1 MKKVLAV
8 LVSLIVLT
16 TSFSSVC
23 FAAPEGDSA
32 YDMEYYSK
40 FQGQGVEINVYN
52 WGEYIADGED
62 GLMDIN
68 AEFTELTGIK
78 VNYLNYETN
87 EAMYAKIKSGANNYD
102 VIFPSDYMV
111 SRLIQEGLVQEIN
124 FDNVPNFKYID
135 KSFVNPIYDPEQKY
149 SVPYAWN
156 RVAIIYNKEKVG
168 YEIDSWDVLW
178 DSAFDGQ
185 ILMFKNSRDAFG
197 VAQMALGFDINT
209 EDIGELDEAAALLKA
224 QKPLVQAYVMDQV
237 FDKMQNNEAAIA
249 TYYVGDYYI
258 MKEVNEDLGLYIPD
272 ATNLF
277 VDAVCIPSNAQNK
290 EAAEMYINF
299 LNEPQVAADN
309 MEYILY
315 STPNTA
321 ARELLPDEMKNNP
334 DLYPSAED
342 LANDVAYINLSNSAN
357 LYMDSLWTE
366 ILADEEGYNSWFMPA
381 FFIVAIVAIVAS
393 MVLRKRKKSRDR

>member
-1 MKKVLAV
+1 MKKVMAV
-8 LVSLIVLT
+8 LVSLMVLI

-23 FAAPEGDSA
+23 FAEPDGDST

-40 FQGQGVEINVYN
+40 FQGQKVEINVYN
-52 WGEYIADGED
+52 WGEYLSDGED

-111 SRLIQEGLVQEIN
+111 SRLIQEGLVQELN
-124 FDNVPNFKYID
+124 YDNIPNFKYID
-135 KSFVNPIYDPEQKY
+135 KSFINPIYDPEQKY
-149 SVPYAWN
+149 SIPYAWN

-168 YEIDSWDVLW
+168 YDVDSWDVLW
-178 DSAFDGQ
+178 DPAFDGQ

-209 EDIGELDEAAALLKA
+209 EDIGELDEAASLLKV

-258 MKEVNEDLGLYIPD
+258 MSEVNEDLGLFIPD

-277 VDAVCIPSNAQNK
+277 VDAVCIPSDAQNK

-309 MEYILY
+309 MEYICY

-321 ARELLPDEMKNNP
+321 AKELLPDEVKNNP

-342 LANDVAYINLSNSAN
+342 LANDTAYINLSNSAN

-366 ILADEEGYNSWFMPA
+366 ILANEEEYNTWFMPA
-381 FFIVAIVAIVAS
+381 FFIVAIVSIVAS